1 MRNKKKSIISILS
14 VIIVLILC
22 SVSFYNNKSNTEPT
36 AASVS
41 YDGELAVHF
50 LDVGQGD
57 STFIELPDDECM
69 LIDAATSDYENT
81 ITEKIEQYGY
91 SKIDYL
97 VATHPHADHI
107 GGMTQIV
114 EHFDIGEIYM
124 PKVSA
129 DTKTFE
135 SLLQAVSDKNM
146 KINTACAGKV
156 IFSDNSLEMKF
167 LSPDADVSYDGL
179 NNYSAVLKI
188 TYGENS
194 FLFTGDAETDAE
206 EIVLDTYY
214 NELDCDVLKAGH
226 HGSETSSSVEFLNA
240 VTPDY
245 AVISC
250 GVNNSYGHPHKEAL
264 SRLEDVG
271 AEIYRT
277 DTQGT
282 ITIACDG
289 KNSFDVLTEGKNE
302 LDNRQDRK

>member
-1 MRNKKKSIISILS
+1 MRNKKKPLISILS

-22 SVSFYNNKSNTEPT
+22 AVSFFNNKSNTEPT
-36 AASVS
+36 EKSVS

-69 LIDAATSDYENT
+69 LIDAATSDYGNT

-124 PKVSA
+124 PKVST

-146 KINTACAGKV
+146 KINTAGAGKV
-156 IFSDNSLEMKF
+156 IFSDSSLEMKF
-167 LSPDADVSYDGL
+167 LSPEADVSYDGL

-188 TYGENS
+188 TYGENA

-206 EIVLDTYY
+206 ELVLDTYY
-214 NELDCDVLKAGH
+214 NELDCDVLKVGH
-226 HGSETSSSVEFLNA
+226 HGSETSSSAEFLNA

-264 SRLEDVG
+264 SRLEDIG

-282 ITIACDG
+282 VTITCDG
-289 KNSFDVLTEGKNE
+289 KNSFDVLTEGNK
-302 LDNRQDRK
+302 